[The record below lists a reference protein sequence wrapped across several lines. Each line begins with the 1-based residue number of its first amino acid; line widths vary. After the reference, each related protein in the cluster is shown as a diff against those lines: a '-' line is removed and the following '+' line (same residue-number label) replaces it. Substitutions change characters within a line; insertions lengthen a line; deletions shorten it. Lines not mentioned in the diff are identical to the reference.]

1 MKPPVHPV
9 RVQCL
14 DCHNILVGSVSD
26 ALAWPSC
33 PACASGKLVFAQALS
48 ADFGAPA
55 QPGQDLL
62 LWQDSQRRQMPTAG
76 IAIVAKVVPPHGTVP
91 PRPAGAPVQPRQVQG
106 RKPAARPMAPQKKP
120 PSKTLIVVRL
130 LVALGAVMVAGV
142 VTVVALLNQPEEKE
156 VDVPNTATSP
166 DSGTRTNTGQQR
178 PAGNSRAEPSKTDI
192 SDADWKKFI
201 ISLGTWRSG
210 IDRSITNLESAEKAM
225 ESEFND
231 RRDQAENE
239 AQRIE
244 AEVQEHEISLADLRA
259 KADEADSLTQAA
271 QKIYDS
277 VLAEQSTTSRFLRA
291 LAEYYAAIHA
301 TDKAE
306 AELSLATIALDAA
319 ADAYAEAREDYY
331 QADGSGDEGKKL
343 EIAEAAAEA
352 VRTARKVEAQRTSDY
367 QEAKRAEEVAYIN
380 ATTIESELLKS
391 SDANAKKLADA
402 FSTYRKSLNSLSEV
416 SHRIDELNAEL
427 VPMKS
432 EIDRLDAEAV
442 KLGDEYRRVHAV
454 YRDLR
459 SKASKL
465 ASQYKTS
472 GGEARKAAAIR
483 ARQAADDYAPTDK
496 KAKDAKNT
504 AEKALSNAKAERRKH
519 ESKIAAAKAEL
530 ATLLEGDA
538 KERVKLDKVVDEVR
552 KAEEPK
558 EMTRMESLKR
568 AEKKLNEAK
577 ASLKSLMERVAKLA
591 DDRNAK
597 DRQAQ
602 QLRATAV
609 KYGSLSA
616 SSVGSATSK
625 HRVLS
630 ELLKKF
636 ESRTAL
642 STTELDLLLRAANQ
656 AVDSLSAYD
665 ANGDVRSLARSD
677 AKVRSLLEVK
687 DVAAIDA
694 AEQASLVAWGV
705 YEISQRLGK

>member
-1 MKPPVHPV
+1 
-9 RVQCL
+9 
-14 DCHNILVGSVSD
+14 
-26 ALAWPSC
+26 
-33 PACASGKLVFAQALS
+33 
-48 ADFGAPA
+48 
-55 QPGQDLL
+55 
-62 LWQDSQRRQMPTAG
+62 
-76 IAIVAKVVPPHGTVP
+76 
-91 PRPAGAPVQPRQVQG
+91 
-106 RKPAARPMAPQKKP
+106 MAPQKKP

-142 VTVVALLNQPEEKE
+142 VTIVALLNQPEEKE

-391 SDANAKKLADA
+391 SDANAKKLVDA

-416 SHRIDELNAEL
+416 GHRIDELNAEL

-483 ARQAADDYAPTDK
+483 AQQAADDYAPTDK

>member
-1 MKPPVHPV
+1 
-9 RVQCL
+9 
-14 DCHNILVGSVSD
+14 
-26 ALAWPSC
+26 
-33 PACASGKLVFAQALS
+33 
-48 ADFGAPA
+48 
-55 QPGQDLL
+55 
-62 LWQDSQRRQMPTAG
+62 
-76 IAIVAKVVPPHGTVP
+76 
-91 PRPAGAPVQPRQVQG
+91 
-106 RKPAARPMAPQKKP
+106 
-120 PSKTLIVVRL
+120 
-130 LVALGAVMVAGV
+130 
-142 VTVVALLNQPEEKE
+142 
-156 VDVPNTATSP
+156 
-166 DSGTRTNTGQQR
+166 
-178 PAGNSRAEPSKTDI
+178 
-192 SDADWKKFI
+192 
-201 ISLGTWRSG
+201 
-210 IDRSITNLESAEKAM
+210 
-225 ESEFND
+225 
-231 RRDQAENE
+231 
-239 AQRIE
+239 
-244 AEVQEHEISLADLRA
+244 
-259 KADEADSLTQAA
+259 
-271 QKIYDS
+271 
-277 VLAEQSTTSRFLRA
+277 
-291 LAEYYAAIHA
+291 
-301 TDKAE
+301 
-306 AELSLATIALDAA
+306 
-319 ADAYAEAREDYY
+319 
-331 QADGSGDEGKKL
+331 
-343 EIAEAAAEA
+343 
-352 VRTARKVEAQRTSDY
+352 
-367 QEAKRAEEVAYIN
+367 
-380 ATTIESELLKS
+380 
-391 SDANAKKLADA
+391 
-402 FSTYRKSLNSLSEV
+402 
-416 SHRIDELNAEL
+416 LNAEL

-483 ARQAADDYAPTDK
+483 AQQAADDYAPTDK